1 MIKRIFSFI
10 FAFLT
15 VLMASFIPTEQN
27 NDNYYCD
34 SYSNSGTGGISHT
47 VTINF
52 DSYTMTDVHL
62 DNLFPIYMSSYG
74 TNACASTAGSML
86 IAYHDV
92 NYTNLLPNY
101 TPGSIKNG
109 IYRFRSQNSTINNL
123 MVEMYN
129 LMGTNTINPGTSVNQ
144 FKSGL
149 SSYYS
154 NHNYNISFTKL
165 ANSLDTNMVTNY
177 LEQEKPI
184 ILFLNSYDYY
194 ATSGININ
202 DSCMTLIGYQ
212 KEVGHV
218 VIAYGYRVY
227 NFYQNGNL
235 FRTDRYLV
243 VSFGDGTTGYL
254 STNDTSYVDEV
265 YVTSVS

>member
-1 MIKRIFSFI
+1 MIKKVFSFI
-10 FAFLT
+10 YAIALGLCST
-15 VLMASFIPTEQN
+15 IIPVNT
-27 NDNYYCD
+27 DSYYCD
-34 SYSNSGTGGISHT
+34 DYSGFGTGGVTHT
-47 VTINF
+47 EVINY

-86 IAYHDV
+86 VTYHDIT
-92 NYTNLLPNY
+92 YTNLLPNY
-101 TPGSIKNG
+101 NPGSIVNG
-109 IYRFRSQNSTINNL
+109 TYKYRTQNSTINNL
-123 MVEMYN
+123 MIELYN

-149 SSYYS
+149 STYYS

-165 ANSLDTNMVTNY
+165 SNNLDSNTVTTY
-177 LEQEKPI
+177 LEQEKPL

-194 ATSGININ
+194 VGFGVTISDTSMTMEGI
-202 DSCMTLIGYQ
+202 Y

-218 VIAYGYRVY
+218 VVAYGYRVY
-227 NFYQNGNL
+227 NFYEDGNL
-235 FRTDRYLV
+235 FRTDRYLI

-254 STNDTSYVDEV
+254 STNDTSYIDEV
-265 YVTSVS
+265 YVTSVN

>member
-1 MIKRIFSFI
+1 MIKKVFSFI
-10 FAFLT
+10 YAV
-15 VLMASFIPTEQN
+15 VLGLCSTIIPINTES
-27 NDNYYCD
+27 YYCD
-34 SYSNSGTGGISHT
+34 DYSGFGTGGVSHT
-47 VTINF
+47 EVINY

-86 IAYHDV
+86 VAYHDV
-92 NYTNLLPNY
+92 NYTNLLPDY

-109 IYRFRSQNSTINNL
+109 VYRFRSQNSTINNL

-129 LMGTNTINPGTSVNQ
+129 LMGTNTVNPGTSVSQ
-144 FKSGL
+144 FMSGL
-149 SSYYS
+149 SSYYT
-154 NHNYNISFTKL
+154 NHNYTISFTKL
-165 ANSLDTNMVTNY
+165 SNDLDSNTVTNY

-194 ATSGININ
+194 
-202 DSCMTLIGYQ
+202 DSVGVSISDTTMRMVGYQ
-212 KEVGHV
+212 KDVGHV
-218 VIAYGYRVY
+218 VVAYGYRVY

-235 FRTDRYLV
+235 FRTDKYLI
-243 VSFGDGTTGYL
+243 VSFGDGSTGYL

>member
-1 MIKRIFSFI
+1 
-10 FAFLT
+10 
-15 VLMASFIPTEQN
+15 
-27 NDNYYCD
+27 
-34 SYSNSGTGGISHT
+34 
-47 VTINF
+47 
-52 DSYTMTDVHL
+52 MTDVHL

-86 IAYHDV
+86 VTYHDIT
-92 NYTNLLPNY
+92 YTNLLPNY
-101 TPGSIKNG
+101 NPGSIVNG
-109 IYRFRSQNSTINNL
+109 TYKYRTQNSTINNL

-149 SSYYS
+149 STYYS

-165 ANSLDTNMVTNY
+165 SNNLDSNTVTTY
-177 LEQEKPI
+177 LEQEKPL

-194 ATSGININ
+194 VGFGVTISDTS
-202 DSCMTLIGYQ
+202 MTMDGVY

-218 VIAYGYRVY
+218 VVAYGYRVY
-227 NFYQNGNL
+227 NFYEDGNL
-235 FRTDRYLV
+235 FRTDRYLI

-254 STNDTSYVDEV
+254 STNDTSYIDEV
-265 YVTSVS
+265 YVTSVN